1 MNNTFDIKRFALLM
15 KRDIMQDWK
24 KYTLQVA
31 ALLGI
36 MLAFPLYYTYT
47 EYDMMT
53 YAVMP
58 NVDNIL
64 NELNQAYVMMGTF
77 LFIIVFLLYVSAMMT
92 PISNKRKRIDY
103 LMLPCSSLEKYLSR
117 FLIHIVGFI
126 IAFFICLFIADIIRI
141 GVFSLAYPEF
151 GVKALDLGILTT
163 DKMFAQSG
171 IFIALCTVFTSVVAF
186 FSLGSTVWQKHVAIK
201 NVVTLTVIILLTAC
215 FIYLITDILTPK
227 GKEWGENFGIINISN
242 QMGYMLTII
251 LFGALS
257 IFFWVL
263 AYFRFKETEI
273 INKW

>member
-36 MLAFPLYYTYT
+36 MLAFPLFYTYT
-47 EYDMMT
+47 EYDSLARAT
-53 YAVMP
+53 SP
-58 NVDNIL
+58 NVEYIL
-64 NELNQAYVMMGTF
+64 NNLNHDYLSMAIG
-77 LFIIVFLLYVSAMMT
+77 LFIITSLIYASAMMT

-117 FLIHIVGFI
+117 FLIHVVGFI
-126 IAFFICLFIADIIRI
+126 IVFFICLFIADIIRMAI
-141 GVFSLAYPEF
+141 FSVAYPEF
-151 GVKALDLGILTT
+151 GVKALDLGELTSNR
-163 DKMFAQSG
+163 MFSRSEV
-171 IFIALCTVFTSVVAF
+171 FITLCTVFSSVVAF
-186 FSLGSTVWQKHVAIK
+186 FTLGSTVWQKHVAIK
-201 NVVTLTVIILLTAC
+201 NVIA
-215 FIYLITDILTPK
+215 LI
-227 GKEWGENFGIINISN
+227 IINLLLAGFTLLMTKILSPEGVHLNMNIGSSDIS
-242 QMGYMLTII
+242 QEMAQWIVTI